1 MRGTLKLNKILKTLS
16 RNTAGAALVE
26 FAITV
31 PVLVVLAFGIADYG
45 LLMNNTTVLVAS
57 TRSGAEIVKSNPT
70 ITAAQMTALF
80 PAGATIQPLTTS
92 CSCITGSAVAPCPPA
107 PGTSPCA
114 GEINPNTGLADSR
127 VLQYITVSATQN
139 YSPLIPW
146 ETFAYLLSLLNPGQ
160 SVFVLP
166 TSISSTAV
174 ARIQ

>member
-1 MRGTLKLNKILKTLS
+1 MRGTLKLYMILKTLS
-16 RNTAGAALVE
+16 RNITGAALVE
-26 FAITV
+26 FAMTM

-57 TRSGAEIVKSNPT
+57 ARSGAEIVKSNPT
-70 ITAAQMTALF
+70 ITTSQMTALF
-80 PAGATIQPLTTS
+80 PSGATIQPLTTS
-92 CSCITGSAVAPCPPA
+92 CWCITGSTVTPCPPA

-127 VLQYITVSATQN
+127 VLEYITVTATEN
-139 YSPLIPW
+139 YTPMSGISW
-146 ETFAYLLSLLNPGQ
+146 G
-160 SVFVLP
+160 LP